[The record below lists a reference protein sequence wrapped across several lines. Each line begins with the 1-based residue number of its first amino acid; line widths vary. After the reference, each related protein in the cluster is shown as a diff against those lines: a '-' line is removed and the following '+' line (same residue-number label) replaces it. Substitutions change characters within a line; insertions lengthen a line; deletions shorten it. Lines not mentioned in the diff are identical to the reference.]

1 MTKTTHGLSFIALTI
16 ALTLGLAGCG
26 REKPAEHLPR
36 VLVREV
42 ATTDYA
48 ARPSVVGDIQARVEA
63 QQAFRVGGKII
74 ERSADVGD
82 AVKAGQVLARLDPKD
97 LQTQVENA
105 RAAVVAEE
113 ARLRLAQVGFQRQGQ
128 LLPKGYTSRSEY
140 DRAQAE
146 LRSAQSSLEAARA
159 QLASARDQLS
169 YTELKASADGVI
181 TQRSGEVGQVVQAT
195 KPIFT
200 LARDGER
207 DAVFNVYES
216 LFQGAQSDQPVTVH
230 LLSDPKV
237 QVQGR
242 VREVTP
248 TVDTRSGTLKVKV
261 GLDQVPAA
269 MGLGAVVGAELAQA
283 AEPRALLPWS
293 ALFKQGKSPAVWVLD
308 DQDRAQLKPVGQVS
322 FARERV
328 MIGEGLQAGERVIVA
343 GGQLLHPNQKV
354 EVARP
359 EQVAEP
365 VDSSA
370 QAEPR
375 TQTHSTSP
383 QATEAQP

>member
-1 MTKTTHGLSFIALTI
+1 MTTRTPGLAFFLMALT
-16 ALTLGLAGCG
+16 LAGCG
-26 REKPAEHLPR
+26 QDKPAEHLPR

-42 ATTDYA
+42 STRDYA

-63 QQAFRVGGKII
+63 QQAFRVGGKIV
-74 ERSADVGD
+74 ERRADVGD
-82 AVKAGQVLARLDPKD
+82 AVKAGQVLARLDPQD
-97 LQTQVENA
+97 LRTQVENA
-105 RAAVVAEE
+105 RAAVAAEQ
-113 ARLRLAQVGFQRQGQ
+113 ARLRLAQVGFQRQEK

-146 LRSAQSSLEAARA
+146 LRAAQSSLAAARA
-159 QLASARDQLS
+159 QLASANDQLS

-195 KPIFT
+195 MPIFT

-216 LFQGAQSDQPVTVH
+216 LFQDPQADQPVAVY

-237 QVQGR
+237 KVTGR

-248 TVDTRSGTLKVKV
+248 TVDARSGTLKVKV
-261 GLDQVPAA
+261 GLDPVPAA
-269 MGLGAVVGAELAQA
+269 MGLGAVVGAELPQTPQ
-283 AEPRALLPWS
+283 PRVVLPWS
-293 ALFKQGKSPAVWVLD
+293 ALFKQDKSPAVWVLD
-308 DQDRAQLKPVGQVS
+308 DQDRAQLAPVGQVS
-322 FARERV
+322 FAREQV
-328 MIGEGLQAGERVIVA
+328 MIGEGLHAGQRVIVA

-359 EQVAEP
+359 EEGAEP

-375 TQTHSTSP
+375 TQ
-383 QATEAQP
+383 ARRTEVRP

>member
-1 MTKTTHGLSFIALTI
+1 MGEWMTTRAP
-16 ALTLGLAGCG
+16 GLAFFLLMTLTGCG
-26 REKPAEHLPR
+26 QEKPAEHLPR
-36 VLVREV
+36 VLVRE
-42 ATTDYA
+42 ATTTDYA

-74 ERSADVGD
+74 ERNAEVGD
-82 AVKAGQVLARLDPKD
+82 VVKAGQVLARLDPQD
-97 LQTQVENA
+97 LRTQVQNA
-105 RAAVVAEE
+105 RAAVSAEQ
-113 ARLRLAQVGFQRQGQ
+113 ARLRLAQVGFERQAQ

-159 QLASARDQLS
+159 QLASANDQLS

-195 KPIFT
+195 MPIFT

-216 LFQGAQSDQPVTVH
+216 LFQNPQGDQVVSVY
-230 LLSDPKV
+230 LLSNPKV
-237 QVQGR
+237 RVDGR

-248 TVDTRSGTLKVKV
+248 TVDSRSGTLKVKV
-261 GLDQVPAA
+261 GLDPVPPA
-269 MGLGAVVGAELAQA
+269 MGLGAVVGAELPQA
-283 AEPRALLPWS
+283 AQPRVVLPWS

-308 DQDRAQLKPVGQVS
+308 DQGRAQLKPVGQVS
-322 FARERV
+322 FAREQV
-328 MIGEGLQAGERVIVA
+328 MIGEGLQAGQRVIVA

-354 EVARP
+354 EVAP
-359 EQVAEP
+359 AEQAAEP

-375 TQTHSTSP
+375 ARVRP
-383 QATEAQP
+383 QGQP

>member
-1 MTKTTHGLSFIALTI
+1 MTTRTPGLACFLLIT
-16 ALTLGLAGCG
+16 LAGCG
-26 REKPAEHLPR
+26 QDKPVEHLPR
-36 VLVREV
+36 VLVRE
-42 ATTDYA
+42 ATTTDYA

-74 ERSADVGD
+74 ERSAEVGD
-82 AVKAGQVLARLDPKD
+82 AVKAGQVLARLDPQD
-97 LQTQVENA
+97 LRTQVQNA
-105 RAAVVAEE
+105 RAAVSAEE
-113 ARLRLAQVGFQRQGQ
+113 ARLRLARVGFERQAQ

-159 QLASARDQLS
+159 QLASANDQLS

-195 KPIFT
+195 MPIFT
-200 LARDGER
+200 LAREGER

-216 LFQGAQSDQPVTVH
+216 LFQNPQGDQLVSVY
-230 LLSDPKV
+230 LLSNPKV
-237 QVQGR
+237 RVEGR

-248 TVDTRSGTLKVKV
+248 TVDSRSGTLKVKV
-261 GLDQVPAA
+261 GLDQVPAS
-269 MGLGAVVGAELAQA
+269 MGLGAVVGAELPQA
-283 AEPRALLPWS
+283 AQPRVVLPWS

-322 FARERV
+322 FAREQV
-328 MIGEGLQAGERVIVA
+328 MIGEGLEAGQRVIVA

-354 EVARP
+354 EVARA
-359 EQVAEP
+359 EQAAEP

-375 TQTHSTSP
+375 ARVRP
-383 QATEAQP
+383 QVQP

>member
-1 MTKTTHGLSFIALTI
+1 MRAPGPAFFLLILM
-16 ALTLGLAGCG
+16 LPGCG
-26 REKPAEHLPR
+26 QDKPVEHLPR
-36 VLVREV
+36 VLVRETT
-42 ATTDYA
+42 TTDYA

-74 ERSADVGD
+74 ERNAEVGD
-82 AVKAGQVLARLDPKD
+82 AVKAGQVLARLDPQD
-97 LQTQVENA
+97 LRTQVQNA
-105 RAAVVAEE
+105 RAAVTAEE
-113 ARLRLAQVGFQRQGQ
+113 ARLRLAQVGFRRQAQ

-159 QLASARDQLS
+159 QLASANDQLS

-195 KPIFT
+195 MPIFT

-216 LFQGAQSDQPVTVH
+216 LFQNPQGDQAVSVY
-230 LLSDPKV
+230 LLSNPKV
-237 QVQGR
+237 KVEGR

-248 TVDTRSGTLKVKV
+248 TVDSRSGTLKVKV

-269 MGLGAVVGAELAQA
+269 MSLGAVVGAELPQA
-283 AEPRALLPWS
+283 AQPRVVLPWS

-308 DQDRAQLKPVGQVS
+308 DQDRAQLQPVGQVS
-322 FARERV
+322 FAREQV
-328 MIGEGLQAGERVIVA
+328 IVGEGLQAGQRVIVA

-354 EVARP
+354 EIAQA
-359 EQVAEP
+359 EQAAEP
-365 VDSSA
+365 LDSSA

-375 TQTHSTSP
+375 ARVQP
-383 QATEAQP
+383 QVQP